1 VTRPNPDASRSPAGG
16 ANVDSVYY
24 RDGVDNSLAMGVL
37 RKARMSMF
45 QLFMSQMSPTAETRI
60 LDIGV
65 SDDEN
70 DGANFLEK
78 HYPWQHRITCAGIG
92 TGEAVLKTYPKVT
105 FQQIVPGAR
114 LPFDDLSFDI
124 ACSNAVIEH
133 VGGASQRTAFIAE
146 HLRVAKMVFITFPNR
161 WFPVEHHTSLPLIHY
176 TPTLFRRLLTGTKY
190 AYWTD
195 PANMD
200 FIDRRLIAREWPIAH
215 QGADKGPPVVIMT
228 GLPLGPFSSNV
239 AVIWKRS

>member
-1 VTRPNPDASRSPAGG
+1 VNRPNPDDTRSGPAPGS
-16 ANVDSVYY
+16 NVDSVYY
-24 RDGVDNSLAMGVL
+24 RDGVGNSLAMGVL

-45 QLFMSQMSPTAETRI
+45 QLFMNEMSPTAETRI

-92 TGEAVLKTYPKVT
+92 TGDAVLRAYPKVA
-105 FQQIVPGAR
+105 FQQIVPGAK
-114 LPFDDLSFDI
+114 LPFEDQSFDI

-133 VGGASQRTAFIAE
+133 VGGSSQRVAFIAE
-146 HLRVAKMVFITFPNR
+146 HLRIAKTVFITFPNR
-161 WFPVEHHTSLPLIHY
+161 WFPVEHHTSLPLLHY
-176 TPTLFRRLLTGTKY
+176 TPKLFRRLLANTKLG
-190 AYWTD
+190 YWTD

-200 FIDRRLIAREWPIAH
+200 FLDRRLIAREWPD
-215 QGADKGPPVVIMT
+215 ADRPAMVMT

-239 AVIWKRS
+239 AVIYKRG